1 MGTLYDTYGQ
11 ELARQRDHNKQIR
24 SELELSQQYNSVVA
38 LMGPEKE
45 PRRAGGV

>member
-11 ELARQRDHNKQIR
+11 ELARQKDHNKQIP
-24 SELELSQQYNSVVA
+24 SELELGQQQNSVVA

-45 PRRAGGV
+45 PRQADGV